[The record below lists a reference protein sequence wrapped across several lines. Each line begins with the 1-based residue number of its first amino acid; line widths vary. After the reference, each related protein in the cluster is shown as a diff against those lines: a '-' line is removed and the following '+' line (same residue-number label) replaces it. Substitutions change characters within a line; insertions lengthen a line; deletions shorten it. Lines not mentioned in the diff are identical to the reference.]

1 MNGGPPG
8 AVRLDRTSDEVTA
21 SVRTADSA
29 AREAAIFLPLG
40 GAQSVLEGVAT
51 TTRLRPVRLAS

>member
-1 MNGGPPG
+1 MNGSPLG
-8 AVRLDRTSDEVTA
+8 AVCLDRASDEVTA
-21 SVRTADSA
+21 LVRTADSA
-29 AREAAIFLPLG
+29 AQEAANFFPLG